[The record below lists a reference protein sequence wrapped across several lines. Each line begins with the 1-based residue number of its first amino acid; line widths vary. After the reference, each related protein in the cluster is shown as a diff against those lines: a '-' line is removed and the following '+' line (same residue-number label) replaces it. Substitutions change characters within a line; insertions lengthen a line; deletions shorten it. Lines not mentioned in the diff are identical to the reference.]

1 MTFRW
6 TWGNAWNKTKSE
18 LNLNS
23 KLELNRTTMRVITWI
38 CIVYAW
44 APTGS
49 GRSDFPTHNCSSKQ
63 SKYYHSYRVNRK
75 STTKWNIRCKVLLH
89 SYIKRSQARHK
100 WTGSGPN
107 TGSPIRYGGPSNF
120 RSKRSIT
127 KCHNFFSIKFTKQ
140 TRRLFRGIWIK
151 VSTNTHATIPGAD
164 NLTTNPHYQYLIQWD
179 PIQPLR
185 TECKFIKFNTE
196 KLQVEK
202 LQFL

>member
-100 WTGSGPN
+100 WTGSSPD
-107 TGSPIRYGGPSNF
+107 TGSPMRKEASFTSGQKGQSPDVI
-120 RSKRSIT
+120 I
-127 KCHNFFSIKFTKQ
+127 FSIKFTKQ
-140 TRRLFRGIWIK
+140 TRRLFLE
-151 VSTNTHATIPGAD
+151 A
-164 NLTTNPHYQYLIQWD
+164 Y
-179 PIQPLR
+179 
-185 TECKFIKFNTE
+185 E
-196 KLQVEK
+196 
-202 LQFL
+202 